1 MNTNA
6 IKEIL
11 KEKIHAVVR
20 VSDANKVIEIT
31 QALVKGGIKIVEVI
45 VDNSAIVDAIR
56 YLNSTEKVIIAAGGI
71 ITQRQASSAIAAGS
85 KIIVSPVFQMNL
97 VRLCQSNQVPL
108 IMTAT
113 TPNEAYSAW
122 KARTPLI
129 KIYPTRPMGG
139 ATYVEDLLRPMPFL
153 NIIAT
158 GNIEIDDFTDYL
170 EAGARAVGIGRSLY
184 KDASNEEITYRAMK
198 TIESLQTYLD
208 KKTSEI
214 L

>member
-20 VSDANKVIEIT
+20 VSDANRVIEIT
-31 QALVKGGIKIVEVI
+31 QSLVKGGIKIVEII
-45 VDNSAIVDAIR
+45 VDNPSTIDAIR

-97 VRLCQSNQVPL
+97 VRLCQNNQVPL

-139 ATYVEDLLRPMPFL
+139 ATYIEDLLRPMPFL

-158 GNIEIDDFTDYL
+158 GNIEISEFPDYL
-170 EAGARAVGIGRSLY
+170 DAGARAVSIGRAFY
-184 KDASNEEITYRAMK
+184 KDASADEITYKATK
-198 TIESLQTYLD
+198 AIETLKNYLD
-208 KKTSEI
+208 RKSSENQ
-214 L
+214 